1 MIASHKNKLLYNF
14 SSLSLIQA
22 ANFILSLVVIPYVV
36 RKVGAD
42 GFGIIAV
49 AQVVIFYLSA
59 ITDYGFNRTAT
70 RDIAIYKTNPEK
82 ISKIF
87 STVLATKLF
96 ICIISF
102 VLLIF
107 LLQVVPLFHFHYNL
121 YLLAFSFVL
130 GQVILINWFF
140 QGMEKMQYMAFTGLF
155 SRLVFVILVFVF
167 IRGKNDTPLFIF
179 FMGAGNM
186 IAGCISIYVAV
197 RMYKLKL
204 IKPAWA
210 DIMREIRNGWQVTIT
225 NLSMITCQYIGI
237 FILRIFT
244 NDTLVG
250 YYSIAEKIYFA
261 MKQMMEIFSQTIYP
275 RVCLLVQQGKEEMI
289 SFFKKIY
296 VPFLVLVTLASAI
309 VFLFSSQILQFFIGH
324 QYDYS
329 VFLLRLLCVA
339 VVLVC
344 LNIPSHLILFA
355 ADHKKSYLK
364 IFAIGTA
371 LNIFANLLLTR
382 YFDATGTVVSVLITE
397 LFITLGLFRE
407 VYRHYYLRKKNV

>member
-1 MIASHKNKLLYNF
+1 M
-14 SSLSLIQA
+14 
-22 ANFILSLVVIPYVV
+22 
-36 RKVGAD
+36 
-42 GFGIIAV
+42 

-70 RDIAIYKTNPEK
+70 RDVAIYKNNPEK

-87 STVLATKLF
+87 STVLATKLV
-96 ICIISF
+96 ICIISM
-102 VLLIF
+102 VILIF
-107 LLQVVPLFHFHYNL
+107 LLQVVPLFHFHYKL

-130 GQVILINWFF
+130 GQVMLVNWFF
-140 QGMEKMQYMAFTGLF
+140 QGMEKMQYMAFAGLF

-186 IAGCISIYVAV
+186 IAGCISIYVV
-197 RMYKLKL
+197 IRMYKLKL

-210 DIMREIRNGWQVTIT
+210 DIMQEVRNGWQVTIT

-275 RVCLLVQQGKEEMI
+275 QVCLLVQQGKDELI
-289 SFFKKIY
+289 SFFRKIY
-296 VPFLVLVTLASAI
+296 VPFLVLATLASAL
-309 VFLFSSQILQFFIGH
+309 VFLFSPQIMHFFIGH

-329 VFLLRLLCVA
+329 VFLLRVLCVA

-344 LNIPSHLILFA
+344 LNIPSQLILFA

-364 IFAIGTA
+364 IFTIGTA
-371 LNIFANLLLTR
+371 LNIFANLLLAR

-407 VYRHYYLRKKNV
+407 VYRHYFLRKEIV